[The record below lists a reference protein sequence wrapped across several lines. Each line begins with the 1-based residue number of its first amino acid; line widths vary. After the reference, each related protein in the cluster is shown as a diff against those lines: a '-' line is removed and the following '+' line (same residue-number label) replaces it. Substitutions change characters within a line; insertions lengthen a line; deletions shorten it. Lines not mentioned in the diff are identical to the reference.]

1 MNINYKKLTATEVN
15 PSLFDSF
22 NRYQE
27 VTKCWRKIDGEWVIK
42 DIAFTEQ
49 WSDNDYITLVGY
61 LTNSTI
67 VYGAFHDDKL
77 IGFTSLEG
85 EFFGETCKYLQLSCL
100 HVSFGYRGNG
110 IGKRLFYLI
119 CESAKKFGAD
129 KLYISA
135 HSSVESQ
142 GFYKS
147 LGCVETLEY
156 NAKLLELEPYDC
168 HLEFNL
174 F

>member
-1 MNINYKKLTATEVN
+1 MNINYKKLTATEIN

-49 WSDNDYITLVGY
+49 WSDNDYITLVEY
-61 LTNSTI
+61 LLKSI
-67 VYGAFHDDKL
+67 AIYGAFHDDKF
-77 IGFTSLEG
+77 IGFVSLEG
-85 EFFGETCKYLQLSCL
+85 DFFGETCNYQQLSCL

-156 NAKLLELEPYDC
+156 NEKLLELEPYDC